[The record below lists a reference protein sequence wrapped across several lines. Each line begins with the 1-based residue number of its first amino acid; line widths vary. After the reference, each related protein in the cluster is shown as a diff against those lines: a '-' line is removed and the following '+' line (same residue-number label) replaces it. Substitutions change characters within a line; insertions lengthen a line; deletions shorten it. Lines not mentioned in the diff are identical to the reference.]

1 MPILSMVTWLEAM
14 SDVVICETLRFP
26 LLNTF
31 TGPALNPVAMD
42 PESVALLSVALFSVA
57 LFSVALFSVAP
68 LMSAF
73 VDNVL
78 ITLAAPVLPCNALV
92 IVLSVV
98 NVPVAPL
105 IKLSNALTT
114 NAVVAG
120 EASLEFTSGVV
131 RLRLVLVTAPSSI
144 LPRIT
149 AFGPSLAAVT
159 VPSVMNATPVSPLA
173 PVGPVGPIRPLVP

>member
-1 MPILSMVTWLEAM
+1 M

-31 TGPALNPVAMD
+31 TGPALNPVAMV
-42 PESVALLSVALFSVA
+42 PESVALVSVAPVSVA
-57 LFSVALFSVAP
+57 PVSVAPVSVAP

-73 VDNVL
+73 VANVL
-78 ITLAAPVLPCNALV
+78 ITLAAPVSPCNALV
-92 IVLSVV
+92 IALSVV

-105 IKLSNALTT
+105 IKLSIALTT

-120 EASLEFTSGVV
+120 EASLEFTTGVV

-144 LPRIT
+144 LPTTT

-159 VPSVMNATPVSPLA
+159 VPSVMNATPVSPFSPA
-173 PVGPVGPIRPLVP
+173 GPVGPIRPLDP